1 MCSHLL
7 GHNTH
12 VNADPKD
19 IWQPIELRWIKNLS
33 CNKWQMIWKP
43 PPFSNT
49 LERLLEFAKSHQRRQ
64 HEPPDSWLHS
74 QLGGKKKEKKKRK
87 NPCSVI
93 FLPRKTWSPFGDGKI
108 PGFGIHPLTGRR
120 RPTAMEGDG
129 KRRMELGSSSS
140 SSGVTRDGKIPH

>member
-43 PPFSNT
+43 PPPHFQI
-49 LERLLEFAKSHQRRQ
+49 LLRGCLNLPNPTRGVNMSHLIRDYT
-64 HEPPDSWLHS
+64 HNSEA
-74 QLGGKKKEKKKRK
+74 KKKKKKK
-87 NPCSVI
+87 
-93 FLPRKTWSPFGDGKI
+93 GKI
-108 PGFGIHPLTGRR
+108 HAAWYSYQERHGVLLAMVKSQALAFIRSQAAGDRPRWRETGR
-120 RPTAMEGDG
+120 GG
-129 KRRMELGSSSS
+129 WSSAAAAAAAA
-140 SSGVTRDGKIPH
+140 V